1 MPEKKSGFG
10 EFVCKLPRNH
20 NGFPHH
26 QPFFDEKPR
35 WWFQI
40 CFLFAPKFENF
51 DPILTIIFF
60 ADGLSWELNSTTNF
74 WVILMKKC
82 HKDFF
87 FDGKMVSSKICPS
100 SQGGSCGTS
109 GSSSRRRRDRSS
121 FRGAFFGPW
130 KSGRIFFLE
139 GDSFFGKNSM
149 YVVSN

>member
-87 FDGKMVSSKICPS
+87 FLMEKWCHPKFAPHPKAGLVGQVDLLPGEEGIVRRFGGRFLDPGKV
-100 SQGGSCGTS
+100 GG
-109 GSSSRRRRDRSS
+109 
-121 FRGAFFGPW
+121 FFFWRGIPFL
-130 KSGRIFFLE
+130 GRIQC
-139 GDSFFGKNSM
+139 M
-149 YVVSN
+149 